1 VCPRYKY
8 NEDWEH
14 VLLCNGIDHLK
25 NKYMDKLNISLM
37 KLSNNENDQELV
49 ETIIVDIRNYLY

>member
-1 VCPRYKY
+1 
-8 NEDWEH
+8 
-14 VLLCNGIDHLK
+14 
-25 NKYMDKLNISLM
+25 MDKLNISLM